1 MAMRGARVL
10 RINLNGGDEH
20 DWPATAPDTDGVT
33 SLCYRGRPAHWP
45 TYIDHFMRTRM
56 ITDLVLF
63 GDCRPMHLA
72 AHRLAR
78 LAGIRVHVFEE
89 GYIRPNWLTLERDGV
104 NGHSS
109 LPRTRTEIMAAA
121 KGLPMPPQ
129 LPQIG
134 ADLGRRVADTWAYF
148 RHMVWA
154 SPRYPFH
161 RSHRAGS
168 ILAEGLGWLWHKVN
182 QRRTLRQSQAA
193 IAAITNKR
201 YFLFPLQLSTDYQIR
216 VHSPFSSMRQAAEY
230 VLESFAA
237 HAPPDACLVIKEHPL
252 DFGFFNWESFVTHAE
267 RRYGM
272 EGRLFHLA
280 GGDLRALSARALG
293 MVVVNSTSAT
303 FALADGVPVMALSTA
318 VYAIDGLVHQ
328 GTLDTFW
335 TGPTP
340 PDPKV
345 WDAFTRVL
353 HSRCLVRGGLGSEA
367 SIAILVENALAR
379 LLDPKV

>member
-1 MAMRGARVL
+1 MAASGARVL

-20 DWPATAPDTDGVT
+20 DWPTTAPGSTIT
-33 SLCYRGRPAHWP
+33 SLCYRGRAANWP
-45 TYIDHFMRTRM
+45 SYVDHFMRVHG

-109 LPRTRTEIMAAA
+109 LPRSRAAIMAAA
-121 KGLPMPPQ
+121 RGLPMPPD
-129 LPQIG
+129 LPPIG

-148 RHMVWA
+148 RHMVLA

-161 RSHRAGS
+161 RSHRPGS
-168 ILAEGLGWLWHKVN
+168 IIAEGAGWIWHQLN
-182 QRRTLRQSQAA
+182 QRRTARRTQTALDR
-193 IAAITNKR
+193 IAGRR
-201 YFLFPLQLSTDYQIR
+201 YFLFPLQLSSDYQIR
-216 VHSPFSSMRQAAEY
+216 VHSPFSSMAQAAEY

-237 HAPPDACLVIKEHPL
+237 HAPADACLVIKEHPL
-252 DFGFFNWESFVTHAE
+252 DFGFFNWESFVAHAE
-267 RRYGM
+267 RRYGLH
-272 EGRLFHLA
+272 GRLFHLA
-280 GGDLRALSARALG
+280 GGDMRALGAGALG

-318 VYAIDGLVHQ
+318 VYAIGGLVHA
-328 GTLDTFW
+328 GTLGTFW
-335 TGPTP
+335 TDPTP
-340 PDPKV
+340 PDPRV
-345 WDAFTRVL
+345 WDAFSRVL
-353 HSRCLVRGGLGSEA
+353 HARCLVRGGLGSEA
-367 SIAILVENALAR
+367 SIAILVDNALAR